1 MLQQDLPAVV
11 FSEIMG
17 IQRIDDNGKAV
28 SEILR
33 VNAAHHKGFVA
44 DNLRGEVFLNFVQD
58 FLNPRDLCG
67 IKVTG

>member
-1 MLQQDLPAVV
+1 
-11 FSEIMG
+11 MG
-17 IQRIDDNGKAV
+17 IQRIDDNGEAV
-28 SEILR
+28 SEILN

-44 DNLRGEVFLNFVQD
+44 DNLRGKVFLNFVQD